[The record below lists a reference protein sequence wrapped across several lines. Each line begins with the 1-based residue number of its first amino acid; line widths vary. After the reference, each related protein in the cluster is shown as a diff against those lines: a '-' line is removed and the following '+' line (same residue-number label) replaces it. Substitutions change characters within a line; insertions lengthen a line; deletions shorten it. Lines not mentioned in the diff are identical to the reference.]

1 MPDFFRRVAA
11 DVSLMGVRENGWR
24 APQLGALGATMAHW
38 SLAERE
44 ATLISIPTGTG
55 KTAVAM
61 ASPFLG
67 GEPPTRVLVLAPSR
81 AIREQLAR
89 NISTY
94 AQLRRIG
101 VLPEEGEGPSVF
113 EMAGMAQD
121 WDELRGHDVTVALPN
136 SISPV
141 HYEDDRRPPAD
152 LFDLLVVD
160 EAHHSPARSWEAVLD
175 HFASARKLLLTAT
188 PTRRDGRRIPGSLQ
202 YYYPLRRALEEG
214 FYKPVE
220 PVLLAPGADRAA
232 SDRAIAERAVAML
245 DSELHAS
252 SVLLVRA
259 GSIARLG
266 QLRQIYEEAGAELE
280 LLHNSMGEA
289 RQRQVVERL
298 RGGEVRA
305 VGVVGM
311 LGEGFDLPAIRLVA
325 YHDKHR
331 SVPAT
336 VQLIGR
342 LARVDP
348 QYPQPS
354 TLITV
359 SDADVFPELK
369 GVLRELYDEDADWAS
384 VLPGILDEEIARE
397 RADREFSE
405 RFPSSHTE
413 IDASH
418 LQPIKR
424 AILYEVPA
432 DWTPPFLADPLPDEL
447 EVGAPFGGGVV
458 AYAGADAET
467 RLLVLVVRFIDRPKW
482 SSDPAL
488 ADVRYQL
495 HVVAHRPPPEVGLP
509 GLVMLN
515 IASDGLRKRF
525 ESILGLEDIGEPV
538 GPERLGDYLDSLDRI
553 SVSSVGVRSTDA
565 ATRGRAT
572 YRNYMGGDVDRGM
585 RSVDLARSALGHVMF
600 QLKTDSGAANAGGA
614 IEKSKVWLSRYEPLR
629 EFSDWVDL
637 TCTTLWYPH
646 EARQGRLLPGVDRGR
661 RLDEWPLSRPLA
673 AELFP
678 ALLGM
683 SFELFEDGQRL
694 GGIEDL
700 ELYVNDDPTGTL
712 QDIEGTE
719 GGSLAVIGVF
729 QDRAAGSERCVW
741 EAEIEIDGTITA
753 ARELSVRRGHSEPLA
768 LSELLEAQ
776 PPTIYFLDGTTT
788 IGAVRYD
795 RRTALPPFN
804 PAILTVENWHGADI
818 TAETVATAMGRA
830 AGLRSIHE
838 QLEGLLRDRPRS
850 GIRRWLLKND
860 GAGEIADY
868 IVIEELESGE
878 VRLALWHAKASQGG
892 NPGVRIKDFQEVT
905 AQALRSRRWL
915 TSTSLWSELAARLF
929 EGASPSASLVEGSDS
944 LEDLEQRLG
953 VGEEVDGFAPWTQGR
968 PIVRGV
974 IGIAQPGLS
983 AADLGAQL
991 AADPVP
997 DGAEALREFF
1007 GLLTDTTVADG
1018 SELAIL
1024 VSA

>member
-1 MPDFFRRVAA
+1 
-11 DVSLMGVRENGWR
+11 MGARENGWR

-38 SLAERE
+38 SLAEQE

-61 ASPFLG
+61 ASPFLC
-67 GEPPTRVLVLAPSR
+67 GEPPTRVLILAPSR
-81 AIREQLAR
+81 AIREQLVR

-94 AQLRRIG
+94 AQLQRIG
-101 VLPEEGEGPSVF
+101 VLPEGEEGPTVF
-113 EMAGMAQD
+113 EMSGMAQD
-121 WDELRGHDVTVALPN
+121 WDTLRGYDVTVALPN

-141 HYEDDRRPPAD
+141 HYDAARCPPVD

-202 YYYPLRRALEEG
+202 YYYPLRRALDEG

-220 PVLLAPGADRAA
+220 PVLLAPGADRVA

-266 QLRQIYEEAGAELE
+266 QLRQIYEEAGTELE
-280 LLHNSMGEA
+280 LLHNSMGDA

-298 RGGEVRA
+298 RSGEVRA

-348 QYPQPS
+348 EYPQPS
-354 TLITV
+354 MLITV

-369 GVLRELYDEDADWAS
+369 GVLRELYDEDADWAT

-405 RFPSSHTE
+405 RFPASHTE

-432 DWTPPFLADPLPDEL
+432 DWTPPFLGDLLPGEL

-467 RLLVLVVRFIDRPKW
+467 RMLVLVVRFIDRPKW

-495 HVVAHRPPPEVGLP
+495 HVIAHRPPPDVGLP

-515 IASDGLRKRF
+515 IASDGLRQRF
-525 ESILGLEDIGEPV
+525 VSILGLEDIGEPV

-565 ATRGRAT
+565 ASRGRAT

-600 QLKTDSGAANAGGA
+600 QLKTDSGTANAGGA

-661 RLDEWPLSRPLA
+661 RLDEWPVSRPLA

-712 QDIEGTE
+712 QDIEGAE
-719 GGSLAVIGVF
+719 NGPLAVIGVF
-729 QDRAAGSERCVW
+729 KDRTAGSERCVW
-741 EAEIEIDGTITA
+741 QAEIETDGTIRAT
-753 ARELSVRRGHSEPLA
+753 RDLSVRRGHSEPLA

-795 RRTALPPFN
+795 RWTALPPFN
-804 PAILTVENWHGADI
+804 PAMLTVENWDGTDI
-818 TAETVATAMGRA
+818 TAETVATAMNHG

-838 QLEGLLRDRPRS
+838 QLEGLLRGRPRS
-850 GIRRWLLKND
+850 GVRRWLLKND

-868 IVIEELESGE
+868 VVIEELESGE
-878 VRLALWHAKASQGG
+878 VRLALWHAKASQGA

-929 EGASPSASLVEGSDS
+929 AGASPAASLVEGSDAV
-944 LEDLEQRLG
+944 EELEQRLG
-953 VGEEVDGFAPWTQGR
+953 VGEEVDDVTPWTLGR

-983 AADLGAQL
+983 AGEISAQM
-991 AADPVP
+991 AANPVP
-997 DGAEALREFF
+997 DGAEALRQLF
-1007 GLLTDTTVADG
+1007 GLLADTTVADG
-1018 SELAIL
+1018 SELAVL
-1024 VSA
+1024 VAA

>member
-1 MPDFFRRVAA
+1 MPDFFKRMASGI
-11 DVSLMGVRENGWR
+11 SLMGARENGWR

-38 SLAERE
+38 SLGERE
-44 ATLISIPTGTG
+44 ATLVSIPTGTG

-61 ASPFLG
+61 AAPFLTSN
-67 GEPPTRVLVLAPSR
+67 PPTRMLVLAPSR
-81 AIREQLAR
+81 AVRDQLVR
-89 NISTY
+89 NISSY
-94 AQLRRIG
+94 AQLQRIG
-101 VLPEEGEGPSVF
+101 VLAEEVEGPSVL
-113 EMAGMAQD
+113 EISGLVQD
-121 WDELRGHDVTVALPN
+121 WDELRTHDVVVSLPN

-141 HYEDDRRPPAD
+141 HYDDDRRPPVD

-188 PTRRDGRRIPGSLQ
+188 PTRRDGRRIPGSLE

-214 FYKPVE
+214 FYNPVD

-232 SDRAIAERAVAML
+232 SDRIIAERAIAML
-245 DSELHAS
+245 RSEEHAS

-266 QLRQIYEEAGAELE
+266 QLQQIYEEIGVELE
-280 LLHNSMGEA
+280 LLHNSLGDT
-289 RQRQVVERL
+289 RQREVVEKL
-298 RGGEVRA
+298 RAGEVRV

-342 LARVDP
+342 LARVDAQFP
-348 QYPQPS
+348 QS
-354 TLITV
+354 SALITV

-369 GVLRELYDEDADWAS
+369 GVLRDLYEEDADWAN

-405 RFPSSHTE
+405 RFPASHTE

-432 DWTPPFLADPLPDEL
+432 DWEPPFLADQVPDEL
-447 EVGAPFGGGVV
+447 ELGAPFGGGVV
-458 AYAGADAET
+458 AYAGADPEA

-488 ADVRYQL
+488 ADIRYQL
-495 HVVAHRPPPEVGLP
+495 HVIAHRPPPEVGLP
-509 GLVMLN
+509 GVVMLN

-525 ESILGLEDIGEPV
+525 EAILGLDEVGEPV
-538 GPERLGDYLDSLDRI
+538 GPERLGEYLDSLDRL

-600 QLKTDSGAANAGGA
+600 QLNTDSGAANAGGA

-629 EFSDWVDL
+629 EFSEWVDF
-637 TCTTLWYPH
+637 TCGTLWYPH

-661 RLDEWPLSRPLA
+661 RLDAWPESRPLA

-678 ALLGM
+678 GLLGM
-683 SFELFEDGQRL
+683 SFELLENGQRL

-700 ELYVNDDPTGTL
+700 ELYVNDDPTETL
-712 QDIEGTE
+712 QDIDGPTGEAL
-719 GGSLAVIGVF
+719 SLIGVY
-729 QDRAAGSERCVW
+729 QDRIAGTERCVW
-741 EAEIEIDGTITA
+741 EAEVEVDGAITA
-753 ARELSVRRGHSEPLA
+753 SRELSVRRGHGEAIA
-768 LSELLEAQ
+768 LSDLLEAQ

-795 RRTALPPFN
+795 RRTALPTFN
-804 PAILTVENWHGADI
+804 PEMLTVADWDGSDI
-818 TAETVATAMGRA
+818 TAETVATALSRGMGEK
-830 AGLRSIHE
+830 SIHE
-838 QLEGLLRDRPRS
+838 HLEGLLRDRPRT
-850 GIRRWLLKND
+850 GVRRWLLKND
-860 GAGEIADY
+860 GSGEIADY
-868 IVIEELESGE
+868 LVVEELESGE
-878 VRLALWHAKASQGG
+878 VRLALWHAKSSHGA
-892 NPGVRIKDFQEVT
+892 NPSVRIKDFQEVT

-915 TSTSLWSELAARLF
+915 TSTLLWSEVAARLF
-929 EGASPSASLVEGSDS
+929 EGATPPITLVEGSDS
-944 LEDLEQRLG
+944 VDDLQQRLG
-953 VGEEVDGFAPWTQGR
+953 VGAEDNGFVPWTQSR
-968 PIVRGV
+968 PIVRGLV
-974 IGIAQPGLS
+974 GIAQPGLS
-983 AADLGAQL
+983 SGQLTTQL
-991 AADPVP
+991 AANPVP
-997 DGAEALREFF
+997 DGAEALRELF